1 MIQMKLKKIKESY
14 DYRLYGIPYKDRK
27 RLESLGYD
35 MDVTAVAHEADEGD
49 TIELYDIVTDQRAT
63 YIKRKDRLEKFVLV
77 YVSGD
82 TEIDYLGKSNLYV
95 YGSFPNG
102 IVAKI
107 I

>member
-1 MIQMKLKKIKESY
+1 MKLQINESY

-27 RLESLGYD
+27 RLESIGYE
-35 MDVTAVAHEADEGD
+35 MDVTAVAHEADIGD
-49 TIELYDIVTDQRAT
+49 TVELYDIVTDEKAT
-63 YIKRKDRLEKFVLV
+63 YIKREDINGKWILAYR
-77 YVSGD
+77 SGY
-82 TEIDYLGKSNLYV
+82 IDYLGKSNLYV